1 MSLSELISGA
11 LQPVLDLLPQVH
23 ARPASNE
30 WGVADSWL
38 GGVRTFSGPF
48 LHIPATTHVE
58 IYPKAEGPVDTGLQ
72 TLTTA
77 DGKTVAVNA
86 TAIIR
91 ITDPVYLRA
100 SVGVEEW
107 ETWVAMRIRGC
118 VQEMITGHNWSYS
131 LDRGEDL
138 IEEMAYAELHAFGIE
153 VERVVLEDICETY
166 ALRLLNPY
174 GA

>member
-1 MSLSELISGA
+1 MSLSELISSVA
-11 LQPVLDLLPQVH
+11 QPVLDLLPQVH

-38 GGVRTFSGPF
+38 GGIRTFRGPY

-58 IYPKAEGPVDTGLQ
+58 IYPKAEVPVDTGLQ

-77 DGKTVAVNA
+77 DSKTVAVNA
-86 TAIIR
+86 TAIVK
-91 ITDPVYLRA
+91 ITDPVYLR
-100 SVGVEEW
+100 STVGVEEW
-107 ETWVAMRIRGC
+107 ETWIAMRIRGC
-118 VQEMITGHNWSYS
+118 VQETITGHNWSYS
-131 LDRGEDL
+131 LDKGEDL
-138 IEEMAYAELHAFGIE
+138 IEEMAYSELHAFGIE

>member
-38 GGVRTFSGPF
+38 GGVRTFSGPY

-58 IYPKAEGPVDTGLQ
+58 IYPKYEVPVDSGLQ

-77 DGKTVAVNA
+77 DSKTVAINA

-91 ITDPVYLRA
+91 ITDPVYLRSA
-100 SVGVEEW
+100 VGVEEW
-107 ETWVAMRIRGC
+107 ETWTAMRIRGC

-131 LDRGEDL
+131 LDKGEDL
-138 IEEMAYAELHAFGIE
+138 IEEMAYSELHAFGID
-153 VERVVLEDICETY
+153 VERVVLEDITECIP
-166 ALRLLNPY
+166 LRLLNPY

>member
-38 GGVRTFSGPF
+38 GGVKTFSGPY
-48 LHIPATTHVE
+48 LHIPATTHCE
-58 IYPKAEGPVDTGLQ
+58 LYPKCEVPVDTGLQ

-77 DGKTVAVNA
+77 DRKTVAVNA

-91 ITDPVYLRA
+91 ITDPVYLRS
-100 SVGVEEW
+100 SVAEDSWEEW
-107 ETWVAMRIRGC
+107 LAMRVRGC
-118 VQEMITGHNWSYS
+118 VQEVVTGHNWSYT
-131 LDRGEDL
+131 LDKGESF
-138 IEEMAYAELHAFGIE
+138 IEELAYSELHSFGIE
-153 VERVVLEDICETY
+153 LERLVLEDITECIP
-166 ALRLLNPY
+166 LRLLNPY

>member
-38 GGVRTFSGPF
+38 GGVRTFSGPY

-58 IYPKAEGPVDTGLQ
+58 IYPKAEVPVDTGLQ

-77 DGKTVAVNA
+77 DRKTVAVNA
-86 TAIIR
+86 TAIVR

-118 VQEMITGHNWSYS
+118 VQEVVTGHNWAYT
-131 LDRGEDL
+131 LDKGECF
-138 IEEMAYAELHAFGIE
+138 IEELAYSELYAFGVE
-153 VERVVLEDICETY
+153 VERLVLEDVTECIP
-166 ALRLLNPY
+166 LRLLNPY
-174 GA
+174 GG